1 MIRHDWPEKAGF
13 IIDRP
18 CGRED
23 YTFLHFMSY
32 ADISVNGKMYSVKP
46 GACIF
51 YSPETPQWFKAKDPL
66 LHNWVHI
73 DSSLNTVLKSFDI
86 PQNEILYPQ
95 NTSFISEIFG
105 KAEAEFFSDGIFR
118 SRMLNTYMLEFLI
131 KFSRAINQPRV
142 NSIPD
147 KNEREIVSKLRRK
160 ILSEP
165 EKKWTVAEM
174 ASMMSISPSRFH
186 ALYKSIF
193 GTSPMSDVIGARIYY
208 AQSLLVS
215 DKNSSIYEIAERLGY
230 SDQYHFIRQFKKLT
244 GETPAAYRK
253 KRRQN

>member
-1 MIRHDWPEKAGF
+1 
-13 IIDRP
+13 
-18 CGRED
+18 
-23 YTFLHFMSY
+23 
-32 ADISVNGKMYSVKP
+32 
-46 GACIF
+46 
-51 YSPETPQWFKAKDPL
+51 
-66 LHNWVHI
+66 
-73 DSSLNTVLKSFDI
+73 
-86 PQNEILYPQ
+86 
-95 NTSFISEIFG
+95 
-105 KAEAEFFSDGIFR
+105 
-118 SRMLNTYMLEFLI
+118 MLNTYMLEFLI

-215 DKNSSIYEIAERLGY
+215 DKNSSIYEIAE
-230 SDQYHFIRQFKKLT
+230 
-244 GETPAAYRK
+244 
-253 KRRQN
+253 